1 MGNQLETVLN
11 PDDHRG
17 YLRSCEAKSKHCF
30 QIPPSLS
37 GERRVGP
44 KIEHFLTSKQVGRS
58 VPQREESAVDEII
71 SEASGPGGRTTSPN
85 AWRWFLGF
93 EAILALIYFPFGI
106 TPGAPKIFGV
116 LPWMEWDGQVPA
128 WCALGL
134 SAVVAIVYG
143 VRRNRPNEPI
153 AWWFIGGGVFLFITG
168 DTTYKFWH
176 QIMGQQNIPFPSF
189 IDAIYITMYP
199 VLAIGLL
206 LLARKRV
213 PGGDRSSL
221 IDALTVTLGLG
232 LLSWVFLIGPNVR
245 GPGTLLVRLTAAAY
259 PLGDVLLL
267 AMLAHLW
274 SNGGFRTAA
283 GRLLAIGTVGTLVS
297 DSLYGLANLHTSANW
312 SDGNV
317 IDLGWIVFYS
327 CWGAAALHP
336 SMKELS
342 EPQVAATPR
351 TSRSRL
357 ILLAAVSLIAPV
369 VLLVE
374 AELGNTVDGPVIAV
388 VAGLMF
394 LLVLVRMGGLVRAHE
409 QSVTRERVLRSSA
422 ADLVAAAGREGI
434 HVAAF
439 GGFEALMSGYSGATE
454 VTLVACD
461 GTEEPSVV
469 GRSGTPTVE
478 AGDPLA
484 DWAIVRDGLEQ
495 GRLRNCTVID
505 RVALT
510 GVESGEAAGEHLVCA
525 LVSRGK
531 LYGLIT
537 VASATTVPE
546 EFKNSI
552 EILAAQVE
560 LALDREVMTE
570 VIHARR
576 SEARFQTLVQNASDV
591 ILIVRPDTTIVYQTP
606 SVQKILGYAP
616 GELDGQPFTSLI
628 HPDDIEQALA
638 GYTAVAIGSG
648 TSVTALWRVKHLDG
662 SWRHI
667 EVITTNLLDD
677 PTVEGM
683 VLTMR
688 DVTERMGLEEELK
701 HQAFHDA
708 LSGLA
713 NRALFRD
720 RLEHALL
727 RAARS
732 GASLAVLFIDLD
744 DFKLVNDSLGHGA
757 GDELLVT
764 VAERIGAALRAG
776 DTAARFGGDEF
787 AVLLEQTA
795 SPDEAY
801 EVANNIIAALSEPVT
816 IGVHDLVPRASIGVV
831 LSSSGDDPA
840 DLMQAADV
848 AMYAAKAGGK
858 GRYAVY
864 EPALQSA
871 IVERLERTADLQ
883 RAMAANEFELYYQPI
898 ISLEDSKVVGHEALI
913 RWNHPSKGLLLPG
926 DFIQLAEETGLIVSL
941 GRWALR
947 EACQQARR
955 WQLEHPEV
963 GGMRMS
969 VNMSARQFH
978 HVDLVA
984 DVSKILAETGL
995 DPHCLVLELTESMLI
1010 SNVTVIIDR
1019 MWELKEL
1026 GVAFAIDDFGTGYSS
1041 LSYLKDFP
1049 IDILKVDKSFVDD
1062 VANPAQSGA
1071 LAETIVMLGRNLNL
1085 QTVAEGIEGT
1095 GQLDALRAF
1104 GCEFGQGFYLAQPLT
1119 SREVDTIL
1127 FKASEGVANHAGP
1140 ENPRTKEAS
1149 VL

>member
-1 MGNQLETVLN
+1 MM
-11 PDDHRG
+11 
-17 YLRSCEAKSKHCF
+17 
-30 QIPPSLS
+30 
-37 GERRVGP
+37 
-44 KIEHFLTSKQVGRS
+44 
-58 VPQREESAVDEII
+58 I
-71 SEASGPGGRTTSPN
+71 SEATKPQARTTSPN

-93 EAILALIYFPFGI
+93 EAILAMIYFPFGV
-106 TPGAPKIFGV
+106 TPGKPLIFGV
-116 LPWMEWDGQVPA
+116 LPWMEWPGQVPA
-128 WCALGL
+128 WALLGL
-134 SAVVAIVYG
+134 SAVAAIVYG
-143 VRRNRPNEPI
+143 VRRNRPNSPI
-153 AWWFIGGGVFLFITG
+153 AWWFIGGGVLLFITG

-176 QIMGQQNIPFPSF
+176 QIIGQQNIPFPSF

-213 PGGDRSSL
+213 PGGDRASL
-221 IDALTVTLGLG
+221 IDALTITLGVG
-232 LLSWVFLIGPNVR
+232 LLSWIFLIGPNVR
-245 GPGTLLVRLTAAAY
+245 GPGTVLVRLTAAAY
-259 PLGDVLLL
+259 PLGDVLVL

-274 SNGGFRTAA
+274 SNGGFRHTA

-297 DSLYGLANLHTSANW
+297 DSLYGLANLHSNGNW

-317 IDLGWIVFYS
+317 IDLGWIFFYA

-336 SMKELS
+336 SMKALS
-342 EPQVAATPR
+342 EPRAQATPR

-357 ILLAAVSLIAPV
+357 MLLAAVSLIAPV

-374 AELGNTVDGPVIAV
+374 AELGKAVDAPVIAV

-394 LLVLVRMGGLVRAHE
+394 LLVLDRMGGLVRAHE
-409 QSVTRERVLRSSA
+409 QSVTREMVLRNSA
-422 ADLVAAAGREGI
+422 AELVAAAGREGI
-434 HVAAF
+434 HAAAF
-439 GGFEALMSGYSGATE
+439 AGFDALMSGHSGITK
-454 VTLVACD
+454 VTLVAANHA
-461 GTEEPSVV
+461 GEPSVV
-469 GRSGTPTVE
+469 GRSGTAADE
-478 AGDPLA
+478 AHGALS
-484 DWAIVRDGLEQ
+484 DWAVFVDGLGE
-495 GRLRNCTVID
+495 GRFQSCTVVP
-505 RVALT
+505 RSALN
-510 GVESGEAAGEHLVCA
+510 GSGTSEDSGEHLVCG
-525 LVSRGK
+525 LLSQGK
-531 LYGLIT
+531 LDGFIT
-537 VASATTVPE
+537 VTSETKISS

-560 LALDREVMTE
+560 LALDREAMTE
-570 VIHARR
+570 VIHVRR

-591 ILIVRPDTTIVYQTP
+591 ILIVRPDTTITYQSP
-606 SVQKILGYAP
+606 SAQKILGYAA
-616 GELDGQPFTSLI
+616 GTLEGREFTSLI
-628 HPDDIEQALA
+628 HPDDVEQALA
-638 GYTAVAIGSG
+638 GYTAVALGSG
-648 TSVTALWRVKHLDG
+648 TSVTALWRVKHFDD

-667 EVITTNLLDD
+667 EVITTNLLGDL
-677 PTVEGM
+677 TVEGM

-757 GDELLVT
+757 GDELLVK

-787 AVLLEQTA
+787 AVLLEQTV
-795 SPDEAY
+795 SPEEAY
-801 EVANNIIAALSEPVT
+801 EVANNIISALNVPAT
-816 IGVHDLVPRASIGVV
+816 IGDHEIVPRASIGVV
-831 LSSSGDDPA
+831 LSSSGTEDPA

-871 IVERLERTADLQ
+871 ILDRLERTADLQ
-883 RAMAANEFELYYQPI
+883 RAMAGHEFELYYQPI
-898 ISLEDSKVVGHEALI
+898 ISLEDSKLVGHEALI
-913 RWNHPSKGLLLPG
+913 RWNHPRKGLLLPG
-926 DFIQLAEETGLIVSL
+926 DFIPLAEDTGLIIAL
-941 GRWALR
+941 GRWALQ
-947 EACQQARR
+947 EACRQART

-978 HVDLVA
+978 HVDLVH
-984 DVSKILAETGL
+984 DVSTILQETGL

-1010 SNVTVIIDR
+1010 QNVEIIITR

-1062 VANPAQSGA
+1062 VGNPSETGA

-1085 QTVAEGIEGT
+1085 QTVAEGIEAT

-1104 GCEFGQGFYLAQPLT
+1104 GCQFGQGFYLAQPLT
-1119 SREVDTIL
+1119 SGEVDKIL
-1127 FKASEGVANHAGP
+1127 FKTFDGDTEHTGSENAWV
-1140 ENPRTKEAS
+1140 KEE
-1149 VL
+1149 VVR